1 VHNSFIRIWGLRLWK
16 LVKGRIMTMASQT
29 YFTAGGCSLI
39 ETLVSY
45 LTVEIGTDYE
55 DITLTHFVKLV
66 F

>member
-1 VHNSFIRIWGLRLWK
+1 
-16 LVKGRIMTMASQT
+16 MASQT

-39 ETLVSY
+39 ETLGSY

-55 DITLTHFVKLV
+55 DITPTHFVKLV

>member
-1 VHNSFIRIWGLRLWK
+1 
-16 LVKGRIMTMASQT
+16 MTMASQT

-39 ETLVSY
+39 ETLGSY